1 MCTRSQTSRRHYVC
15 VSCRVSMKRHGA
27 PGRDGCPRCGGQLT
41 DAGHDLEVPGKR
53 DDAGWRALTALL
65 GAGVTFHSSC
75 CDGPGWRPRTPR
87 EVRERLAASRG
98 TGLSAAAALTT
109 RDVGELSARRRERAR
124 VPRSRAGRRAA

>member
-1 MCTRSQTSRRHYVC
+1 MCTRSQTSLRHYVC
-15 VSCRVSMKRHGA
+15 PSCRVSMKRLGA
-27 PGRDGCPRCGGQLT
+27 AGHDGCPRCGQNLV
-41 DAGHDLEVPGKR
+41 DAGHDLEVPRKR

-65 GAGVTFHSSC
+65 HAGVTFHSSC

-98 TGLSAAAALTT
+98 TGLSVAAALTT
-109 RDVGELSARRRERAR
+109 RDVDELSAKRRARAR